1 MTQPLDAALADVAE
15 NCVCA
20 HLRRAARAVTSTYD
34 EALRPL
40 GLRATQMTLLVG
52 LAHFDQVSFSRLGS
66 VLAMDRTTL
75 TRNIGPL
82 EREGLVEIASDCDDA
97 RRKLLRLTLRGR
109 ETLAEALPIWR
120 KVQRKAVSKL
130 GDAEWKS
137 IRRQLAVL
145 EEDEA

>member
-1 MTQPLDAALADVAE
+1 MAQPFDASLADVAE

-20 HLRRAARAVTSTYD
+20 HLRRAARAVTNTYD

-82 EREGLVEIASDCDDA
+82 EREGLLEIASDRDDA
-97 RRKLLRLTLRGR
+97 RRKLLRLTPRGR
-109 ETLAEALPIWR
+109 ETLRAALPIWR
-120 KVQRKAVSKL
+120 KVQRQALSKL
-130 GDAEWKS
+130 GDAQWKA
-137 IRRQLAVL
+137 IRQRLAVL
-145 EEDEA
+145 EDDA